1 MFELQIPTPMGLSS
15 LPRTPQHAA
24 STNAGGAAPPQ
35 AAPLSNPDSQLAAQL
50 SEVLSAQN
58 RLLLQVQ
65 ENAREVRTELRESMR
80 QQIETTQRVE
90 TLEKQLKEVGHGVGG
105 LADRFLRPR
114 GDSGREREKDIP
126 QGFSAGS
133 GSSNQGS
140 EESEDRRGQSSHAR
154 ARSSGSQSYGR
165 RSSKSHVDERG
176 DRERDRDRDRVADA
190 ELRRAVG
197 GMRGSSGAQRG
208 GGGGGGGG
216 GLFGG
221 DMQLGVCGV
230 VAPPAQLAPCTVTT
244 AQPPAEHRH
253 KNFY

>member
-65 ENAREVRTELRESMR
+65 ENAREVRTELRESMP
-80 QQIETTQRVE
+80 QRVE

-176 DRERDRDRDRVADA
+176 DR
-190 ELRRAVG
+190 
-197 GMRGSSGAQRG
+197 
-208 GGGGGGGG
+208 
-216 GLFGG
+216 
-221 DMQLGVCGV
+221 
-230 VAPPAQLAPCTVTT
+230 
-244 AQPPAEHRH
+244 
-253 KNFY
+253 